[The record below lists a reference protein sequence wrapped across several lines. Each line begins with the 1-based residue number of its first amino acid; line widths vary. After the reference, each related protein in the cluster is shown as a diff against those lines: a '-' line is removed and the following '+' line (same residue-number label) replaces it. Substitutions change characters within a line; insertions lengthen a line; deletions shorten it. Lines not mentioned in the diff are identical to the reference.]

1 MKEPKL
7 TQVKICGKGGQGIS
21 YAGRMLATAAI
32 LQGKFASASP
42 TTGPEVRGGSVCMDI
57 VISDDGIDYPRAQKT
72 DILIAFSQD
81 EYIANSKESLKPHA
95 VVFCDSG
102 KVTPDKSSKQK
113 TYSLPAYELC
123 RKQLNKDKVANL
135 AILSAIS
142 KLTRIIS
149 LDALTRAAK
158 TSQDPEEVSLNLK
171 AIEIGSKIAKKVR
184 FP

>member
-1 MKEPKL
+1 MKDPKL
-7 TQVKICGKGGQGIS
+7 TQIKICGKGGQGIS
-21 YAGRMLATAAI
+21 YAGRMLATAAV

-42 TTGPEVRGGSVCMDI
+42 TSGPEVRGGSVCMDV
-57 VISDDGIDYPRAQKT
+57 VISDGYIKYPRAQKT

-81 EYIANSKESLKPHA
+81 EYKDHSNESLRPKA
-95 VVFCDSG
+95 VVFYDPE
-102 KVTPDKSSKQK
+102 KVTPDKPSKQK
-113 TYSLPAYELC
+113 TYALPAHELC

-158 TSQDPEEVSLNLK
+158 TSQNPEEISLNLK